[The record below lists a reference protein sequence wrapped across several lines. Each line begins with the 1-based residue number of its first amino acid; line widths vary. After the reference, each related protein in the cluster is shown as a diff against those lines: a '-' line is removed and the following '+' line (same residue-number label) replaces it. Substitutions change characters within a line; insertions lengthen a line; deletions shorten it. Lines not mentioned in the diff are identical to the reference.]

1 MILMALMALLVA
13 LVAGSAMAKGKGSGK
28 GPKPQREITY
38 VFEGTLSGVNL
49 DAGTFIPVEVGGGN
63 KAARPYLGERT
74 FTVKDG
80 YTKIEVDEAEDMSLA
95 DLVVGQEASVQTK
108 ASSAEEIFV
117 ARRVSA
123 ETTEV
128 AEEVPST

>member
-38 VFEGTLSGVNL
+38 VFEGTLTGVNL
-49 DAGTFIPVEVGGGN
+49 DAGTFTVEVRGGN
-63 KAARPYLGERT
+63 KAARTYLGERS

-80 YTKIEVDEAEDMSLA
+80 YTKIEVDEAEDKSLA

-123 ETTEV
+123 ETAEV

>member
-38 VFEGTLSGVNL
+38 VFEGTLTGVNL
-49 DAGTFIPVEVGGGN
+49 DAGTFTVEVRGGN
-63 KAARPYLGERT
+63 KAARTYLGERT

-95 DLVVGQEASVQTK
+95 DLVGQEASVQTK

-117 ARRVSA
+117 ARRVSV

-128 AEEVPST
+128 AEEDPST